1 MNINWLKKRNLHK
14 SVDQI
19 QNHKQGKQEGSLTK
33 QTLIK
38 TAISMGIVIV
48 ASTGLGYF
56 QVISRVTEQSLLQ
69 LEQYIELRAKRE
81 RAIFTLAE
89 DNHVVLKKA
98 LLDKLKA
105 LGNRNPRAEFNRL
118 FVKYKDGS
126 LRNRPEIF
134 EVDKTPGVFLG
145 KNVKIDADMRRRILA
160 YYTTLST
167 YGPAWRNRFA
177 NTYTQIPENGMV
189 MYMHEYPWA
198 LKAPSRESFRVTDD
212 ESFQITRPINA
223 PERKTV
229 WTGIYYDQVA
239 AAWMASCVT
248 PLDVDG
254 RHIATLGHD
263 ILIGDLR
270 DRTINE
276 TLKGTYNILFRKD
289 GRLVAHPDLM
299 EEIQKGNGQFTI
311 QESEN
316 SNLRKIFQ
324 LVTEQSGEKVI
335 DNYKYDQYLAVTKI
349 TEPNWY
355 LVTVYPK
362 SLLNQEAF
370 ATARLILFLG
380 LGALV
385 IQITVVFFILRHQI
399 SAPLNKL
406 MTATESISEGNFSIQ
421 VDVKRPN
428 ELGRLGQ
435 LFNRMS
441 QQLQE
446 SFAKLAKT
454 NEELEIRV
462 EERTKDFKKAKE
474 EADKANVAKSD
485 FLANMSHELRTPLN
499 GILGYGQILE
509 LSKKLAEKERKG
521 VRIINQCA
529 SHLLTLINDILDIS
543 KIEAQKMQLNP
554 VDFHFPS
561 FLEGVVE
568 ICRIKAEQKGIDF
581 IYQPDERLP
590 EGAYADEKRL
600 RQVLINLLGNA
611 VKFTDNGKVTFSV
624 KYLNYINSD
633 LPKESAHQI
642 CFHIEDTGIGMT
654 SEQLEK
660 IFLPF
665 EQVGDVN
672 KQSEGTG
679 LGLAISQKIVQ
690 MLGSN
695 LEVQSQIGKGSTFWF
710 DVKLGKSQDWT
721 KKVLSVSQQK
731 RIIGFAGEKR
741 KILVVDDRWENRS
754 FLINLLEP
762 LGFEIEEAEDGKRGL
777 EKAVEFKPNLII
789 SDISMPIMD
798 GYDMI
803 AALRESPLFQNI
815 PIIVSSASVFAS
827 DQHKSLEAGANEFLP
842 KPVQVSSL
850 LAALG
855 LHLKLEWIYEE
866 TAQEKNECNQEEIE
880 KNTSN
885 IIPPPEEEMTLLYEL
900 TRKGLMNNLL
910 KELERIENLNSDFS
924 PFTQHITQLAKGFKT
939 KHIKIFIEQYLQV
952 EE

>member
-1 MNINWLKKRNLHK
+1 MNINWLKNRNLHK
-14 SVDQI
+14 SVHQI
-19 QNHKQGKQEGSLTK
+19 KSNEQGKQRGSLTK

-69 LEQYIELRAKRE
+69 LEQYVKLRVQRE

-89 DNHVVLKKA
+89 DNHVLFKQA
-98 LLDKLKA
+98 LLDRLKA
-105 LGNRNPRAEFNRL
+105 LGNRDPRAEFERL
-118 FVKYKDGS
+118 FVTYKDGT

-134 EVDKTPGVFLG
+134 ELEKTPGVFLG
-145 KNVKIDADMRRRILA
+145 KNVKIDADMRRRVLA
-160 YYTTLST
+160 YYDTLSA
-167 YGPAWRNRFA
+167 YGPAWANRFA

-212 ESFQITRPINA
+212 ESFQITRPIND

-270 DRTINE
+270 DRTLNE
-276 TLKGTYNILFRKD
+276 TLKGTHNIIFRKD

-311 QESEN
+311 QESGD
-316 SNLRKIFQ
+316 SHLRKIFN
-324 LVTEQSGEKVI
+324 LITEQSEKRVI
-335 DNYKYDQYLAVTKI
+335 NNYEHDEYLAVTTI
-349 TEPNWY
+349 NEPDWY

-370 ATARLILFLG
+370 TTARLILILG
-380 LGALV
+380 LSALI
-385 IQITVVFFILRHQI
+385 IQIAVVFFILHHQI
-399 SAPLNKL
+399 SSPLNKL
-406 MTATESISEGNFSIQ
+406 MAATESISVGNFYIQ
-421 VDVKRPN
+421 VDVKCPN
-428 ELGRLGQ
+428 ELGRLGH

-462 EERTKDFKKAKE
+462 EERTKDFKNAKE
-474 EADKANVAKSD
+474 EADKANVAKSE

-499 GILGYGQILE
+499 GILGYAQILE
-509 LSKKLAEKERKG
+509 LSKKLAEKEQKG
-521 VRIINQCA
+521 IRIINQCA

-554 VDFHFPS
+554 VDFNFPS

-581 IYQPDERLP
+581 IYKPDADLP
-590 EGAYADEKRL
+590 EGICADEKRL

-611 VKFTDNGKVTFSV
+611 IKFTDQGKVIFSV
-624 KYLNYINSD
+624 KNQNTTSSNLPENS
-633 LPKESAHQI
+633 AYQI
-642 CFHIEDTGIGMT
+642 SFQIEDTGIGMT
-654 SEQLEK
+654 QDQLEK

-665 EQVGDVN
+665 EQVGNVN

-695 LEVQSQIGKGSTFWF
+695 LEVRSEMGQGSTFWL
-710 DVKLGKSQDWT
+710 DVELAKSQDWT
-721 KKVLSVSQQK
+721 KISSVSQQK
-731 RIIGFAGEKR
+731 TIIGFVGERR
-741 KILVVDDRWENRS
+741 KILIVDDRWENSS
-754 FLINLLEP
+754 FLVNLLEP
-762 LGFEIEEAEDGKRGL
+762 LGFEMQEAENGKQGL
-777 EKAVEFKPNLII
+777 ERAVEFKPDLII

-798 GYDMI
+798 GYEMI
-803 AALRESPLFQNI
+803 ASLRQSPLFQNI

-842 KPVQVSSL
+842 KPVQVNSL

-855 LHLKLEWIYEE
+855 LHLQLEWIYEE
-866 TAQEKNECNQEEIE
+866 AEQKTNKSNQTKVEPDTLKIVPPSEEEI
-880 KNTSN
+880 
-885 IIPPPEEEMTLLYEL
+885 TLLYEL
-900 TRKGLMNNLL
+900 IRKGLINDLL
-910 KELERIENLNSDFS
+910 QELARIENLNSEFS
-924 PFTQHITQLAKGFKT
+924 PFTQHIIKLAKGFKI
-939 KHIKIFIEQYLQV
+939 KQIKIFIEQYLQK